1 MTSPDADPR
10 HPWARLTRAA
20 RLARPTADDASAPL
34 GFSTR
39 VVARA
44 LDEGRRLPS
53 LLDYVAPRAVGWAA
67 LLAAC
72 SIAFNYTDLAQGLA
86 NDDAD
91 TLSPDDAV
99 SIVLDL
105 GG

>member
-1 MTSPDADPR
+1 MTSPHSDPR

-20 RLARPTADDASAPL
+20 RTVHPTGDAVSAPA

-53 LLDYVAPRAVGWAA
+53 LLDYLAPRAVGWAA

-72 SIAFNYTDLAQGLA
+72 SIAFNYADLSPGLA